1 MIESDYSK
9 CIKYHV
15 VLSSFSLV
23 SGITHDLFIDN
34 ILSSIGGCSDSGS
47 IILDNELAASVIDT
61 FIQHEDR
68 LDVRERINN
77 KQNNDKM
84 CHNRIIDAKNVSTG
98 LYFKN
103 GEVIVGKSALDGLK
117 DMKHLRRKA
126 DDKKQ
131 NE

>member
-23 SGITHDLFIDN
+23 SGITHDLFIDD
-34 ILSSIGGCSDSGS
+34 IFSSIGGCSDSGS
-47 IILDNELAASVIDT
+47 INLDNELAASVIDT

-77 KQNNDKM
+77 KQSNGKM
-84 CHNRIIDAKNVSTG
+84 CHNRIIDAKTFLQDYISKTVK
-98 LYFKN
+98 L
-103 GEVIVGKSALDGLK
+103 
-117 DMKHLRRKA
+117 
-126 DDKKQ
+126 
-131 NE
+131 